1 MAQTVK
7 GLPTIGRPRFDPWV
21 GKILWRRKW
30 QPTPV
35 LLPGKSHG
43 WRSLVG
49 YSPWGHKEMDS
60 TEQFHFTSVA
70 LRRSKVLRIIVLD
83 TIVSY
88 SDRDRQITA
97 QIHTCFTKRGTK
109 STEILGLPSKSEEY
123 YFSIVTYVLVAQSC
137 LTLCDLMDCSPP
149 GSSVHG
155 ILQARI
161 LGWVAIPFFR
171 RSS

>member
-1 MAQTVK
+1 
-7 GLPTIGRPRFDPWV
+7 
-21 GKILWRRKW
+21 
-30 QPTPV
+30 
-35 LLPGKSHG
+35 
-43 WRSLVG
+43 
-49 YSPWGHKEMDS
+49 MDS

-171 RSS
+171 RSSWYRDRTLSPSLQADSLPSEPPGKPTTTYHKDTVSNKIRHIGVSH

>member
-1 MAQTVK
+1 MDTAEQ
-7 GLPTIGRPRFDPWV
+7 LPFHFSLSCIGEGNGNP
-21 GKILWRRKW
+21 L
-30 QPTPV
+30 QYSC
-35 LLPGKSHG
+35 LEKSHG